1 MAGKTDLQP
10 LDFLKFDRYRIQP
23 EPPIRTHEQVKRTK
37 GQFRSRS
44 ADIYYER
51 LDETRE
57 GGGSDEAASN
67 RFQCPHKFLGS

>member
-10 LDFLKFDRYRIQP
+10 LDLLKFDRYRIQP
-23 EPPIRTHEQVKRTK
+23 ETPIRTHEQVRRTK
-37 GQFRSRS
+37 GQFQSRS
-44 ADIYYER
+44 ADIYER

-67 RFQCPHKFLGS
+67 RFQSPHKFLGS